1 MALARE
7 ELEPRL
13 LTYEDYLAE
22 GEVMARYDILDGERF
37 MTNPTRRHQEILGE
51 IWSRLQAYA
60 KGTRSGVALMA
71 PQDVL
76 IRRHPLRVRQPDV
89 LFITHERLAQ
99 CPGPDDPAPLPIAPE
114 LVVEI
119 LSPSERRVDRDQ
131 KLRDYCDA
139 GGMECW
145 VVSTLQQSVEVLR
158 LSPAGAEPVAIY
170 SLGDIVR
177 SVGFPDLTVPVADVF
192 SD

>member
-139 GGMECW
+139 GGVECW
-145 VVSTLQQSVEVLR
+145 VVNPPQQSVEVVR
-158 LSPAGAEPVAIY
+158 LSPAGPASLANYAAEET
-170 SLGDIVR
+170 LR
-177 SVGFPDLTVPVADVF
+177 SAAFPDLSMPVSAIFAD
-192 SD
+192 